1 MSGVFQKKRDFV
13 REYLLYLQ
21 VEKGL
26 AKNSVESYKR
36 DLMKLG
42 NWVIK
47 NNLDIINLDKKDLR
61 EWLIDL
67 SGEKLSENSKRR
79 LISALRGFYKF
90 LMFDGHIKK
99 NPAEDLIAPS
109 KGFYLPKFL
118 NQTDIEKLL
127 SAPDVSQEIG
137 LRDRAI
143 LELMYACGL
152 RVSEAVDLKLSDI
165 EIDSGILTCTG
176 KGNKMRKVPVG
187 KSAVE
192 WLKNYLVVRRK
203 KENIEINN
211 LFVNSLGNPINRQTI
226 FYFVKEYAE
235 KCGLEDVSPHTLR
248 HSFAT
253 HLIQNSADV
262 RSVQQML
269 GHADIS
275 TTQIYTHITDAH
287 LRKTYEKFH
296 PRAKNLT
303 TFKKIEDN

>member
-1 MSGVFQKKRDFV
+1 MLDEFPKKRDFV

-26 AKNSVESYKR
+26 AKNSLESYQR
-36 DLMKLG
+36 DLARLKNWAEKNDFDLLKLTR
-42 NWVIK
+42 
-47 NNLDIINLDKKDLR
+47 KDLR

-67 SGEKLSENSKRR
+67 AGENLSENSKRR
-79 LISALRGFYKF
+79 MVSALRGFYKF
-90 LMFDGHIKK
+90 LMFDGHIAK
-99 NPAEDLIAPS
+99 NPAEDLDAPQ

-118 NQTDIEKLL
+118 NQMEVENLL
-127 SAPDVSQEIG
+127 QVPDVSGEIG

-152 RVSEAVDLKLSDI
+152 RVSEAVDLRLSDV
-165 EIDSGILTCTG
+165 ELDLGILTCKG
-176 KGNKMRKVPVG
+176 KGSKTRKIPIG

-192 WLKNYLVVRRK
+192 WLKSYLALRRK
-203 KENIEINN
+203 KENIEIQN
-211 LFVNSLGNPINRQTI
+211 LFVTSLGKPLNRHII
-226 FYFVKEYAE
+226 FLFVKEYSE
-235 KCGLEDVSPHTLR
+235 KIGLQDVSPHTLR

-253 HLIQNSADV
+253 HLVQNRADI

-296 PRAKNLT
+296 PRAKAKFS
-303 TFKKIEDN
+303 FKEND